1 MENAT
6 SKPTSTGWVPRRTQS
21 WMEKAAFQMRILFDI
36 IGQTFRTLW
45 AHKLRSFLTMFGI
58 AWGVGSLL
66 LLVGLGE
73 GFRSGN
79 QKQLNTMGENIVWV
93 NGGWVVP
100 AEGSHQGTRQY
111 WVNYQDV
118 EDIRKEATKVG
129 WASPLISRENVKV
142 QSQFQSAGGSV
153 VGVEPVF
160 SKIRWLPMGGGR
172 WLNDAD
178 NAQRRRVAIVGWEMR
193 KNLFPGRPAL
203 GENITLN
210 GVRFTIVGYLESV
223 GADENNATNQR
234 LYIPYATMAELFPVN
249 SNFMNNNAAQQA
261 PHGVLTFINYKPI
274 DRESHAEAVAQVKH
288 IIARNHN
295 FDGGVQDNFEIWDT
309 AQNAESVGKI
319 FTAMNMFL
327 GSVGVVTLVLG
338 AIGVINIM
346 LVAVTER
353 TKEIGLRKALG
364 ATNRNVMAQ
373 FFLEGAFLTLASG
386 GLGIAAAAGFMRL
399 LQFVPA
405 PPGFDTP
412 QIVPWSIAMAI
423 GTLSFAGTVAGLYPA
438 RQAALL
444 TPVEA
449 LRKE

>member
-1 MENAT
+1 MGDAA
-6 SKPTSTGWVPRRTQS
+6 SKPSSGRRPRRWT
-21 WMEKAAFQMRILFDI
+21 ETVEFQMRIFFDI

-79 QKQLNTMGENIVWV
+79 QKQLNTMGENMVWV
-93 NGGWVVP
+93 NGGFVVP
-100 AEGSHQGTRQY
+100 IEGSHQGTRQY
-111 WVNYQDV
+111 WVDYQDV
-118 EDIRKEATKVG
+118 EDIRKEATAVG
-129 WASPLISRENVKV
+129 WVSPLISRENVKV

-153 VGVEPVF
+153 VGIEPVF
-160 SKIRWLPMGGGR
+160 NKIRWLPMAGGR
-172 WLNDAD
+172 WLDEAD
-178 NAQRRRVAIVGWEMR
+178 NAQRRRVAVVGWEMR

-203 GENITLN
+203 GETITLN
-210 GVRFTIVGYLESV
+210 GVRFEIVGYLDTV

-234 LYIPYATMAELFPVN
+234 LYIPYTTMAEEFPVN
-249 SNFMNNNAAQQA
+249 SNFMRNNDAQQA
-261 PHGVLTFINYKPI
+261 PRGVLTFINYKPI
-274 DRESHAEAVAQVKH
+274 NRESHTKAVAQVKH
-288 IIARNHN
+288 IIARNHG
-295 FDGGVQDNFEIWDT
+295 FDEKMQDNFEIWDT

-327 GSVGVVTLVLG
+327 GSVGIVTLLLG

-346 LVAVTER
+346 LVAVSER

-386 GLGIAAAAGFMRL
+386 GMGIAAAAGFMRL

-449 LRKE
+449 LRKES

>member
-1 MENAT
+1 MKDAA
-6 SKPTSTGWVPRRTQS
+6 SKPSSGRPTPS
-21 WMEKAAFQMRILFDI
+21 WTEKVEFQMRILFDI
-36 IGQTFRTLW
+36 IVQTFRTLW

-66 LLVGLGE
+66 LLIGLGE

-79 QKQLNTMGENIVWV
+79 QKQLNTMGENMVWV

-100 AEGSHQGTRQY
+100 VEGSHQGTRQY
-111 WVNYQDV
+111 WVNYHDV

-129 WASPLISRENVKV
+129 WATPLISRENVKV
-142 QSQFQSAGGSV
+142 QSQYQSAGGQV

-160 SKIRWLPMGGGR
+160 KYIRWLPMAGGR
-172 WLNDAD
+172 WLNDSD
-178 NAQRRRVAIVGWEMR
+178 NAQKRRVAIVGWEMR

-203 GENITLN
+203 GETILLN
-210 GVRFTIVGYLESV
+210 GTSFQIVGYLESV

-234 LYIPYATMAELFPVN
+234 LYIPYTTMAEEFPVN
-249 SNFMNNNAAQQA
+249 SNFMSNDPTQSA
-261 PHGVLTFINYKPI
+261 PPGVLSFINYKPI
-274 DRESHAEAVAQVKH
+274 NRESHAEAVAQVKH
-288 IIARNHN
+288 IIARNHD
-295 FDGGVQDNFEIWDT
+295 FDEKVQDNFEIWDT

-346 LVAVTER
+346 LVAVSER

-449 LRKE
+449 LRKES